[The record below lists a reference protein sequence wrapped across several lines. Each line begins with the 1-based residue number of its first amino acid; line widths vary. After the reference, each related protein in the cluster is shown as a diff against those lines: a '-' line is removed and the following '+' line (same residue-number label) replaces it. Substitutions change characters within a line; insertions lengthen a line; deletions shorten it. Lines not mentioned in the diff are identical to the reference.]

1 MCMCI
6 VCMQKVLVPAKTG
19 QQKSKV
25 KYQTPRVL
33 VFLLH
38 PRGFVVVVNAVA
50 VTSDGM
56 THMKRLSNE
65 LA

>member
-25 KYQTPRVL
+25 KCQTPRVV

-38 PRGFVVVVNAVA
+38 PRGFVVVNAVA

-56 THMKRLSNE
+56 THMNRLSNE